1 MIQAVESVR
10 REIVVPVS
18 AQRAF
23 TVFTADMTSWWPS
36 DHHIGSA
43 PIEEI
48 VIEPHEGGRWF
59 TRHTDGSETSTG
71 HVVAWEPGERFA
83 VTWQI
88 GADWKYHVDLVTTIE
103 VRFVAEASD
112 RTRVVLEHRDLDAYG
127 QDAAKMRDVF
137 EQPGAWNATL
147 SAFAAAAAAG

>member
-18 AQRAF
+18 AERAF

>member
-137 EQPGAWNATL
+137 EQPGAWNGTL